1 LIPEIKISFKRK
13 IGKIRLL
20 QTTTIFMARLKLI
33 LWMLFSFV
41 SGTLMAQQQST
52 VQQGEIGISAGAA
65 HYFGDLNPKLRV
77 NRPKA
82 AFGVFVR
89 KQYGDYIAV
98 RLSGHFAQLGYSDVY
113 NSYNTFMHTR
123 NLSFNTNIW
132 EFTIQGDFNFFRFIP
147 GDLYKR
153 YSPYITFGAGI
164 FNFNPY
170 TYYLGQKVFLQ
181 PLGTEGQGS
190 AAYPNRK
197 PYSLM
202 AVCFPIGVGYKYSV
216 NSKVNVGLEIVY
228 HFTTTDYIDDVSTTY
243 AGPAAFP
250 PLPNGKPSIAGVLQ
264 DRSYVY
270 GPPIGT
276 AGKQRGYSNQK
287 DSYVMAELMVSV
299 NLTSYKCPT
308 AKP

>member
-1 LIPEIKISFKRK
+1 
-13 IGKIRLL
+13 
-20 QTTTIFMARLKLI
+20 MARMKLI
-33 LWMLFSFV
+33 FLGFFFFV
-41 SGTLMAQQQST
+41 SNAAFAQQQST
-52 VQQGEIGISAGAA
+52 VQEGEIGVSDGAA

-77 NRPKA
+77 NRPKP
-82 AFGVFVR
+82 AFGIFVR

-113 NSYNTFMHTR
+113 NTYNTFMHTR
-123 NLSFNTNIW
+123 NLSFNTNIY
-132 EFTIQGDFNFFRFIP
+132 EFTVQGDFNFFRFIP

-153 YSPYITFGAGI
+153 YTPYITFGAGV
-164 FNFNPY
+164 FNYDPY
-170 TYYLGQKVFLQ
+170 TYYQGQKVYLR

-190 AAYPNRK
+190 ALYPNRK
-197 PYSLM
+197 EYSTM
-202 AVCFPIGVGYKYSV
+202 AACFPIGVGYKYSLNRQV
-216 NSKVNVGLEIVY
+216 NIGLEVVY
-228 HFTTTDYIDDVSTTY
+228 RFTTTDYIDDVSTTY

-250 PLPNGKPSIAGVLQ
+250 NLPPSQAYPNGQPSLAGILQ

-270 GPPIGT
+270 GTPIGT